1 MISEDFRPSTEMPD
15 IQSVMKKVKS
25 SAVSVKLCPRCLQN
39 YFTPYGRTYVEGI
52 SPPLPAL
59 SRRDN
64 KTYICSDCGMQEAL
78 EDSKLIKPWDEHFYW
93 ED

>member
-1 MISEDFRPSTEMPD
+1 MISEDFRPSAEMPD
-15 IQSVMKKVKS
+15 ILTVMKKVKS
-25 SAVSVKLCPRCLQN
+25 STVSVKLCPRCLQN
-39 YFTPYGRTYVEGI
+39 YFTPYGWTYVEGV

-78 EDSKLIKPWDEHFYW
+78 EDAKLIKPWDGHFYW